1 MKEPKKEIY
10 NDIWFFYKKYLNG
23 DGSDNYWEQL
33 QSESEE
39 LINKHKGDMFAR
51 ELLGAVI
58 SELGRREK

>member
-23 DGSDNYWEQL
+23 NGSDGYWEQV
-33 QSESEE
+33 QSESEK
-39 LINKHKGDMFAR
+39 LIQKYKGDMFAR
-51 ELLGAVI
+51 ELLGVVI